1 MLGNNGAPLAL
12 VLSLA
17 LSLAAVGCRGAKKD
31 AAGPGTPNAG
41 VSSAPNTAPSAAR
54 PADTKAT
61 LAEAE
66 AFVRETEAELLK
78 LFVARNRATWLQA
91 TYIVHDSEILAA
103 AAEEAVMEFMSKRSA
118 QATRFDSLPLSPE
131 LRRKLSLLK
140 LRQDLPAPA
149 NAQRRAELATIAKR
163 MEGEYGKGK
172 YCSPRHKGKCL
183 SLGALSDILAKS
195 RDYDEQLDAWT
206 GWRTIS
212 PPIRKDF
219 TRYVELA
226 NEGARSLGF
235 ANMGDLWKSRY
246 DMTPAAF
253 EAEGDRLW
261 QQVRPLYE
269 QLHCYTRA
277 KLAAKYGES
286 KVPPQGPIP
295 AHLLGNMWGQE
306 WQNLVD
312 LLAPEKGGTV
322 DLAKALAARK
332 TDEIGM
338 VKLGEAFFTSL
349 GMDPLP
355 KTFWERSLFK
365 KPADREVV
373 CHASAWDVDEDADLR
388 IKMCIKVN
396 DEDFT
401 TIHHELGHNYY
412 QYYYRKKSILF
423 RESANDGFHE
433 GLGDTIGLSVT
444 PEYLVKIG
452 LLQKAPAAG
461 LGELM
466 QRALGK
472 VAFLPFALL
481 VDRWRWDVLAG
492 KIAPADYNKSW
503 WALVRRYQGI
513 APAAERG
520 EEHFD
525 PGAKYHVPANVP
537 YTRYFLAAILQYQ
550 FHRALCRVAGHQG
563 PLSTCSIYGNKEA
576 GARLVKMMEMGLE
589 KPWPEALHALTGERT
604 MDASAIID
612 YYKPLMDWLVA
623 QNQGRRC
630 GW

>member
-1 MLGNNGAPLAL
+1 MLGNNGARLAL
-12 VLSLA
+12 ALSLA

-41 VSSAPNTAPSAAR
+41 VSSAPNAAPSAAK

-103 AAEEAVMEFMSKRSA
+103 ASEEAVMEFMSKRSA

-172 YCSPRHKGKCL
+172 YCSPRNKGKCL

-286 KVPPQGPIP
+286 KVPQQGPIP

-349 GMDPLP
+349 GMDALP

-433 GLGDTIGLSVT
+433 GLGDTVGLSVT

-481 VDRWRWDVLAG
+481 VDRWRWDVFAG

-513 APAAERG
+513 APATERG